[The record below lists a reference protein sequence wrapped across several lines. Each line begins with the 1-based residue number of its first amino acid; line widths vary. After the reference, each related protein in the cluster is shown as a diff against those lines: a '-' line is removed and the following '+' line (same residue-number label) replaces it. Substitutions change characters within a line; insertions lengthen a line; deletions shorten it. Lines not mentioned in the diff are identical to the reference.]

1 MMKIIVNNKKARH
14 DYFIEETYQA
24 GIELLGSE
32 VKSIKDGRINLKDS
46 YAKIKKNEI
55 FLYNVNIAPYKQS
68 AMFNHEPERPRKLLL
83 HKNEI
88 IKINQKIKQDKCTII
103 PLKVYVDDRGLIK
116 VDIAIAKGKKKFDKR
131 ETIAKRDFD
140 RKMRKVKKYDRL

>member
-1 MMKIIVNNKKARH
+1 MKIIVNNKKARH
-14 DYFIEETYQA
+14 DFFIEETYQA

-55 FLYNVNIAPYKQS
+55 FLYNINISPYKQS

-88 IKINQKIKQDKCTII
+88 IKINQKIKQDKSTII
-103 PLKVYVDDRGLIK
+103 PLKVYV
-116 VDIAIAKGKKKFDKR
+116 
-131 ETIAKRDFD
+131 
-140 RKMRKVKKYDRL
+140 

>member
-1 MMKIIVNNKKARH
+1 MKIIVNNKKARH
-14 DYFIEETYQA
+14 DFFIEETYQA

-55 FLYNVNIAPYKQS
+55 FLYNINISPYKQS

-88 IKINQKIKQDKCTII
+88 IKINQKIKQDKSTII
-103 PLKVYVDDRGLIK
+103 PLKVYVEDRGLIK
-116 VDIAIAKGKKKFDKR
+116 VDIAVAKGKKKYDKR

-140 RKMRKVKKYDRL
+140 RKLRKIKKYDRL

>member
-1 MMKIIVNNKKARH
+1 MKIIVNNKKARH